1 MKKILFLTF
10 TFATIFMSCE
20 TSVLDKPFNP
30 ILYKA
35 DFTQFFSEKN
45 ISNQDA
51 FLINYAII
59 RQRDYLGYEVEGKTY
74 GEILQMAKGFNQLGI
89 PLKETYDEAESQDAL
104 EVTITNIKS
113 TFLEKSENSSAKVK
127 NLKFKVTYKNVSDKD
142 VALNLATFIIN
153 GPFKQHLMT
162 AGYETN
168 CKIIAG
174 ETMVVNYVVNS
185 KKIRDNLF
193 YGKTNTIKRVMIDD
207 IIDNLEIKVGGLK
220 LDNNTQY
227 YEECFIEDLVVEPF
241 QLSNYKKMYPNKNFN
256 AKMINGVQTVHRGPR
271 AFKKEDTDE
280 PINYK

>member
-10 TFATIFMSCE
+10 IFSTFLMSCE

-30 ILYKA
+30 ILYKTE
-35 DFTQFFSEKN
+35 FTQFFSDEN
-45 ISNQDA
+45 ISNHDA
-51 FLINYAII
+51 FLINYSII
-59 RQRDYLGYEVEGKTY
+59 RQRDYLGYQVEGKTY

-89 PLKETYDEAESQDAL
+89 PVKETYDGAETQDIL
-104 EVTITNIKS
+104 EVKISHIKS
-113 TFLEKSENSSAKVK
+113 TFLNKSKTSTAKVK
-127 NLKFKVTYKNVSDKD
+127 NLKFKVSYKNVSDKD

-168 CKIIAG
+168 CKIVAG

-193 YGKTNTIKRVMIDD
+193 YGKTNKIRRLMIDD
-207 IIDNLEIKVGGLK
+207 IIDNTEIKIGGLI
-220 LDNNTQY
+220 LDKSTKH

-241 QLSNYKKMYPNKNFN
+241 QLSNYKEMYPGKKFN
-256 AKMINGVQTVHRGPR
+256 AKIVNGVQTVHRGPQL
-271 AFKKEDTDE
+271 FKKDDTDKAL
-280 PINYK
+280 NYK